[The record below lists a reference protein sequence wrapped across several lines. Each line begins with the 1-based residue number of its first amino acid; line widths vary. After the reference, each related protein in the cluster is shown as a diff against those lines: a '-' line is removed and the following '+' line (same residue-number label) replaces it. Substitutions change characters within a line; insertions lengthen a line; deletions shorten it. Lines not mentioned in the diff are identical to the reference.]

1 MPLIESNMV
10 RPQGFPAG
18 EYKTILR
25 LVGILPYGKIAKRLC
40 DRAIDSVDGVQ
51 NLRKAIY
58 RSVRFYCHPATAD
71 YEDVLATKSRQI
83 PWREVPRGSGTCS
96 TLVAI
101 IYTGELTWLVTPSG
115 DLCV

>member
-1 MPLIESNMV
+1 MVSHAVGSNAV
-10 RPQGFPAG
+10 RSQSSLPG

-58 RSVRFYCHPATAD
+58 ESVRFYCR
-71 YEDVLATKSRQI
+71 LA
-83 PWREVPRGSGTCS
+83 GHF
-96 TLVAI
+96 
-101 IYTGELTWLVTPSG
+101 
-115 DLCV
+115 